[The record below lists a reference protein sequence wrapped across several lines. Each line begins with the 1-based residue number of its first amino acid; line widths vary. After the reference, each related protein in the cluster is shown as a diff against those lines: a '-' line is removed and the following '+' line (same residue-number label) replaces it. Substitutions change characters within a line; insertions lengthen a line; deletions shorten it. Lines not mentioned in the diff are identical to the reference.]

1 MRPLHVEENH
11 LHDLDRWMTLADA
24 DLIAGVY
31 ESYGDTFAVVSSFG
45 TESAVLLHLA
55 ATVDPNIPV
64 IFLNTGKLFGETLR
78 YRRTLSER
86 LGLTR
91 ITVIEPDERA
101 VAAEDP
107 KGALW
112 LHNPNACC
120 ALRKVRPLAQAL
132 RPLSAWASGR
142 KAYQGAMRSKLG
154 TVELD
159 GQRLKINPLAN
170 WSRTDIENYF
180 AKHELPPHPL
190 EADGYAS
197 VGCMPCTTPVA
208 PGENARAGRWRD
220 QDKTECGIHLVTELE
235 AAT

>member
-1 MRPLHVEENH
+1 MRAAKLKEEHV
-11 LHDLDRWMTLADA
+11 HDLSLWTGLSDA

-31 ESYGDTFAVVSSFG
+31 SAYGDAFAVVSSFG

-55 ATVDPNIPV
+55 ASVDPNIPV

-78 YRRTLSER
+78 YKRDLSAR

-91 ITVIEPDERA
+91 VTVIEPSPDTVTED
-101 VAAEDP
+101 DP

-132 RPLSAWASGR
+132 QPLSAWASGR
-142 KAYQGAMRSKLG
+142 KAYQGGLRSGLG

-170 WSRTDIENYF
+170 WSREDIENYF
-180 AKHELPPHPL
+180 NEHDLPRHPL

-220 QDKTECGIHLVTELE
+220 QDKTECGIHFASELVDET
-235 AAT
+235 